1 MRLPASLPSLAWL
14 TSHAWVRMFAGE
26 VGASNAPSMPR
37 IGLALSCGGA
47 RGLAH
52 IGVIQVLEREGIP
65 ISAIIGSSMGA
76 YIGALWASGIN
87 GEGLEKL
94 AAEMKDRRAL
104 LRLMDWVLPP
114 FKGFVHGHKIRKHLE
129 RTLGTR
135 TIGQLDR
142 PLFIVAT
149 ALDTVSDEVL
159 PADTPVAAAVQA
171 SCAIPGII
179 SPSILNGKRYID
191 GGAAQPMPVTLLR
204 KLADVESVI
213 AVNVIPTLAD
223 ISSAEFNS
231 YPMPPPKA
239 RTLVGRLGAAMNSS
253 MNLFAYGNVLD
264 TFKRCLT
271 VAQMRLVAEESTRA
285 DVVIHP
291 FFSDSRWHDFH
302 NFNRYLEAGRKAA
315 EEALPA
321 IRQLLKASPTNHLH
335 ETIPLISTVG
345 CGRS

>member
-1 MRLPASLPSLAWL
+1 MRLPASIPSLAWL
-14 TSHAWVRMFAGE
+14 TSQAWTRMFSGE
-26 VGASNAPSMPR
+26 GGAVKAATPH

-65 ISAIIGSSMGA
+65 ISSIIGSSMGA

-94 AAEMKDRRAL
+94 AAEIKDRRSLIRL
-104 LRLMDWVLPP
+104 LDLVLPP
-114 FKGFVHGHKIRKHLE
+114 FKGFVHGNKIRKHLE
-129 RTLGTR
+129 RNLGTR

-142 PLFIVAT
+142 QLFIIAT
-149 ALDTVSDEVL
+149 DLDTVSDEVL

-179 SPSILNGKRYID
+179 SPVLLNGKRYID

-204 KLADVESVI
+204 KLTSVDSVI
-213 AVNVIPTLAD
+213 AVNVTPTLAD
-223 ISSAEFNS
+223 ISGGDFNS
-231 YPMPPPKA
+231 YPIPPPQA
-239 RTLVGRLGAAMNSS
+239 RTIFGRFRAALNSN

-271 VAQMRLVAEESTRA
+271 SAQMRLVAEESTRA

-291 FFSDSRWHDFH
+291 FFSESRWHDFH

-315 EEALPA
+315 EQALPA
-321 IRQLLKASPTNHLH
+321 IRELLKASPTNHLH
-335 ETIPLISTVG
+335 ETLPLISAVG

>member
-1 MRLPASLPSLAWL
+1 MFCHEGGAVKKAAPPS
-14 TSHAWVRMFAGE
+14 
-26 VGASNAPSMPR
+26 

-65 ISAIIGSSMGA
+65 ISSIIGSSMGA

-94 AAEMKDRRAL
+94 AAEIKDRRAL
-104 LRLMDWVLPP
+104 LRLLDWVLPP

-129 RTLGTR
+129 RTLGNR
-135 TIGQLDR
+135 TIGELDR
-142 PLFIVAT
+142 PLYIVAT
-149 ALDTVSDEVL
+149 DLDAVRDEVL
-159 PADTPVAAAVQA
+159 SADTPVAAAVQA

-179 SPSILNGKRYID
+179 SPVLLNGKRYID
-191 GGAAQPMPVTLLR
+191 GGAAQPMPVTLLQ
-204 KLADVESVI
+204 KLTSVDSVI
-213 AVNVIPTLAD
+213 AVNVTPTLAD
-223 ISSAEFNS
+223 ISGGEFTS
-231 YPMPPPKA
+231 YPLPPPQA
-239 RTLVGRLGAAMNSS
+239 RSFFGRLGASLNSN

-271 VAQMRLVAEESTRA
+271 SAQMRLVAEESTRA

-291 FFSDSRWHDFH
+291 FFSESRWHDFH
-302 NFNRYLEAGRKAA
+302 HFSRYLEAGRSAA
-315 EEALPA
+315 EAALPA
-321 IRQLLKASPTNHLH
+321 IRELLKASPPQHLH

>member
-1 MRLPASLPSLAWL
+1 MRLPASIPSLAWL
-14 TSHAWVRMFAGE
+14 TSQAWMRTFFGE
-26 VGASNAPSMPR
+26 GDSAKAVSPR

-94 AAEMKDRRAL
+94 AAEIKDRRTL
-104 LRLMDWVLPP
+104 LRLMDVVLPP
-114 FKGFVHGHKIRKHLE
+114 FKGFVHGHKIRRHLE
-129 RTLGTR
+129 RNLGER

-142 PLFIVAT
+142 PMFIVAT
-149 ALDTVSDEVL
+149 DLDSVSYEVL
-159 PADTPVAAAVQA
+159 PSDTPVAAAVQA

-179 SPSILNGKRYID
+179 SPVQLNGRRYID
-191 GGAAQPMPVTLLR
+191 GGAAQPLPVTLLR
-204 KLADVESVI
+204 KLTNVDSVI
-213 AVNVIPTLAD
+213 AVNVTPTIAD
-223 ISSAEFNS
+223 ISGGEFNS
-231 YPMPPPKA
+231 YPLPPPPA
-239 RTLVGRLGAAMNSS
+239 RSIFGRLRTALNSN

-271 VAQMRLVAEESTRA
+271 SAQIRLVAEEGTRA

-291 FFSDSRWHDFH
+291 FFSESRWHDFH
-302 NFNRYLEAGRKAA
+302 NFHRYLEAGRKAA

-321 IRQLLKASPTNHLH
+321 IRELLKASPTNHIH